1 MKKWILLPIMLF
13 NCIYRA
19 LNVSMLRHQHLWGS
33 SWMVLIITTYK
44 VTTVTLTLHVKKW
57 DQSSVLVDSKAST
70 PASPSPPSCVDTT
83 PPPDLP
89 KHEGYHDPWPGKVW
103 FWFCSA
109 DQDYPAGMEGW
120 LSVTY
125 QYFQLSVCV
134 CVCAHWCV
142 DVLWL
147 FGVGGEERFPDSSP

>member
-1 MKKWILLPIMLF
+1 MNKWILLPIMLF

-70 PASPSPPSCVDTT
+70 PASPSPPSCVWTQHLLQTFLSMRDTMIR
-83 PPPDLP
+83 DL
-89 KHEGYHDPWPGKVW
+89 GKCGFDFARQTKIIQQVW
-103 FWFCSA
+103 RDDF
-109 DQDYPAGMEGW
+109 
-120 LSVTY
+120 LS
-125 QYFQLSVCV
+125 LINI
-134 CVCAHWCV
+134 
-142 DVLWL
+142 
-147 FGVGGEERFPDSSP
+147 SS